1 MKHFHIKLLLLVVAL
16 GLLTGCYFF
25 APGNDV
31 ADLEI
36 LVNGQAT
43 DELKVNFGE
52 SVQLSVIAWDAFG
65 QKLTDFAQPSWNITH
80 NYTDKDVGEL
90 KVKDPFNL
98 VDFTAV
104 SKEKVGAAEYV
115 EGIIEVEVKT
125 VYGYAKETLKV
136 IVGTKPEE
144 TPQE

>member
-1 MKHFHIKLLLLVVAL
+1 LLLLVVAL

-80 NYTDKDVGEL
+80 NTDKDVGEL

-115 EGIIEVEVKT
+115 EGNIEVEVKT

>member
-1 MKHFHIKLLLLVVAL
+1 MKHFHIKLFLLVVAL

-31 ADLEI
+31 VDLEI

-80 NYTDKDVGEL
+80 NYGVGVL
-90 KVKDPFNL
+90 KVEDPFNL
-98 VDFTAV
+98 VVFTAV
-104 SKEKVGAAEYV
+104 SKENVGAAEYV
-115 EGIIEVEVKT
+115 EGIIKVEVKT
-125 VYGYAKETLKV
+125 VYGYAKETLEV